1 MLTNNKRVVYAL
13 CSADKYLKKY
23 NKKMDAPI
31 FHSFSTRR
39 SAVLSK
45 HAAVATSD
53 PTATQVGLQLLK
65 DGGNAADA
73 AVGIAA
79 TLNLVDPGS
88 TGLGG
93 DCFVL
98 FYDAATKSVK
108 GLNARCSNYSII
120 TRD

>member
-1 MLTNNKRVVYAL
+1 
-13 CSADKYLKKY
+13 
-23 NKKMDAPI
+23 MDASS
-31 FHSFSTRR
+31 FHSFNTRR

-98 FYDAATKSVK
+98 FYDAATKSVE
-108 GLNARCSNYSII
+108 GLNARCQII
-120 TRD
+120 HSVSFPEIIVFKVLKY

>member
-1 MLTNNKRVVYAL
+1 MAGFNDFN
-13 CSADKYLKKY
+13 S
-23 NKKMDAPI
+23 
-31 FHSFSTRR
+31 RR
-39 SAVLSK
+39 STVLST

-88 TGLGG
+88 TGIGG

-98 FYDAATKSVK
+98 YYDAKTKSVK
-108 GLNARCSNYSII
+108 GLNARCVFTVHLLFIHSKRFKDSSFYLLCI
-120 TRD
+120 